1 MVNVQIKSY
10 FISKNSKLL
19 KKYEYPSIIARYVGY
34 QKNGIIHVLDAVV
47 LPKM

>member
-1 MVNVQIKSY
+1 MDGMHNITLTDENGGTANITTDDV
-10 FISKNSKLL
+10 
-19 KKYEYPSIIARYVGY
+19 Y